1 MTLDINNNSS
11 YHNFVK
17 NHNINAQLKKVV
29 IMTLNNSQS
38 KKNICLITGASAG
51 IGKAIAI
58 VYAEMGWDLI
68 LTARRTKP
76 MTELA
81 EELERKYGTISHIF
95 EVDFFEKSATQKLFK
110 NIKAKNLKVSG
121 LINNAGYGI
130 QVFFSIVAGKIMKSS
145 FS

>member
-1 MTLDINNNSS
+1 
-11 YHNFVK
+11 
-17 NHNINAQLKKVV
+17 
-29 IMTLNNSQS
+29 MTLNNSQS

-76 MTELA
+76 MIELA

-121 LINNAGYGI
+121 LVNNAG
-130 QVFFSIVAGKIMKSS
+130 
-145 FS
+145 

>member
-1 MTLDINNNSS
+1 
-11 YHNFVK
+11 
-17 NHNINAQLKKVV
+17 
-29 IMTLNNSQS
+29 MTLNNSQS

-95 EVDFFEKSATQKLFK
+95 EVDFL
-110 NIKAKNLKVSG
+110 NLSH
-121 LINNAGYGI
+121 
-130 QVFFSIVAGKIMKSS
+130 SS
-145 FS
+145 LL